1 MLFFEG
7 GENVASRI
15 KGITVEIGGDT
26 TGLQKALKG
35 VNSSIRNT
43 QSSLRDVNRLLK
55 LDPKN
60 TTLLSQKQ
68 KLLKDA
74 IGDTKDKLE
83 TLKTAQEQAKEQLE
97 NGTLGRDKYDA
108 LQREIIETENELK
121 RLEKEAKEAES
132 GLVKLAEAGGKM
144 EIAGDKIAGA
154 GKAVMPL
161 SAGVTALGAA
171 AVKTTA
177 DFDASMSKVQAVSGA
192 TGKEFDA
199 LREKAREMGAKTKF
213 SASEAADAMN
223 YMAMAGW
230 KTEDMLSGI
239 EGIMNLAAASGEDL
253 AITSDIVTDALT
265 AFGMTA
271 KDSGHFADILAA
283 ASSNAN
289 TNVSMMGETF
299 KYAAPVAGA
308 LGFTAED
315 TAQAIGLMA
324 NAGIK
329 SSQAGTALRSTMT
342 KLSKDFTI
350 SGKNI
355 GDVTIKTKNADGSM
369 RELNDIL
376 ADSREAFAGLTEA
389 EKAQAAQSLV
399 GKNAMSGFLAL
410 MNASPKDIEKL
421 EGAISSCDGAAEN
434 MAEVMQ
440 DNLSGQITILKSQI
454 QELAISFGDAL
465 MPMIRRIVSAVQR
478 FIDMLNNM
486 SDGTRNF
493 ILRIGM
499 LVAATGP
506 FLFVLGT
513 IISKTGTAIKGF
525 TSFAGLLGKVSTKF
539 GGVKGVLG
547 KVGTAIG
554 GISAPVAVAAAA
566 IAVLAGA
573 FFYLWKTNKKFRQN
587 ITAIWNSIKKTIV
600 TFVNEIKSKL
610 GGIGTEFSMAV
621 AVIKKV
627 WSEASKI
634 LAPLFERGF
643 KAVSIVL
650 STVLNTILGVLD
662 VFLGIFNGNWK
673 QAWEGIKTIFSSVWS
688 GIKGMLSLNL
698 GVIKSI
704 LTSVLSFISSKW
716 RGIWSGIKAF
726 AVGLWSSLKQ
736 SASNIWTSIK
746 NAVLRPVTSLKSN
759 LSSIWNGIKSTVSSA
774 WQGIKNAMINP
785 VNSARDKI
793 SGTLRKIKGYFP
805 LSIGKVFS
813 NLRLPKITVNSGK
826 APYGIGGKGSLPKF
840 DIKWNAEGGIFD
852 AASIIGYG
860 VGEKGA
866 EAIVPLDRFWKQL
879 DAMAKSIIDGVAALR
894 APGIVMENLTQAP
907 IIDYDKMADAMA
919 IAMSRL
925 EVNSVLE
932 LDGRT
937 VARSTAPFMNKEIN
951 SLNAKAGRK
960 LGTV

>member
-1 MLFFEG
+1 
-7 GENVASRI
+7 
-15 KGITVEIGGDT
+15 
-26 TGLQKALKG
+26 
-35 VNSSIRNT
+35 
-43 QSSLRDVNRLLK
+43 
-55 LDPKN
+55 
-60 TTLLSQKQ
+60 
-68 KLLKDA
+68 
-74 IGDTKDKLE
+74 
-83 TLKTAQEQAKEQLE
+83 
-97 NGTLGRDKYDA
+97 
-108 LQREIIETENELK
+108 
-121 RLEKEAKEAES
+121 
-132 GLVKLAEAGGKM
+132 
-144 EIAGDKIAGA
+144 
-154 GKAVMPL
+154 
-161 SAGVTALGAA
+161 
-171 AVKTTA
+171 
-177 DFDASMSKVQAVSGA
+177 
-192 TGKEFDA
+192 
-199 LREKAREMGAKTKF
+199 
-213 SASEAADAMN
+213 
-223 YMAMAGW
+223 
-230 KTEDMLSGI
+230 
-239 EGIMNLAAASGEDL
+239 
-253 AITSDIVTDALT
+253 
-265 AFGMTA
+265 
-271 KDSGHFADILAA
+271 
-283 ASSNAN
+283 
-289 TNVSMMGETF
+289 
-299 KYAAPVAGA
+299 
-308 LGFTAED
+308 
-315 TAQAIGLMA
+315 
-324 NAGIK
+324 
-329 SSQAGTALRSTMT
+329 
-342 KLSKDFTI
+342 
-350 SGKNI
+350 
-355 GDVTIKTKNADGSM
+355 
-369 RELNDIL
+369 
-376 ADSREAFAGLTEA
+376 
-389 EKAQAAQSLV
+389 
-399 GKNAMSGFLAL
+399 
-410 MNASPKDIEKL
+410 
-421 EGAISSCDGAAEN
+421 
-434 MAEVMQ
+434 
-440 DNLSGQITILKSQI
+440 
-454 QELAISFGDAL
+454 

-525 TSFAGLLGKVSTKF
+525 TSFAGLLGKISTKF

-716 RGIWSGIKAF
+716 RGIWSGIKDF

>member
-342 KLSKDFTI
+342 KLSKDFSI

-525 TSFAGLLGKVSTKF
+525 TSFAGLLGKISTKF

-554 GISAPVAVAAAA
+554 GISAPVAIAAAA

-587 ITAIWNSIKKTIV
+587 ITTIWNSIKKTIV

-627 WSEASKI
+627 WSEASKV

-704 LTSVLSFISSKW
+704 LMSVLSFISSKW

-759 LSSIWNGIKSTVSSA
+759 LSSIWNGIKSTVASV
-774 WQGIKNAMINP
+774 WQSIKNAMINP

-793 SGTLRKIKGYFP
+793 SGILRKIKGYFP
-805 LSIGKVFS
+805 LNIGKVFS

-894 APGIVMENLTQAP
+894 APGIVMENLTQTP

>member
-1 MLFFEG
+1 M
-7 GENVASRI
+7 ASRI

-74 IGDTKDKLE
+74 IGDMKDKLE

-587 ITAIWNSIKKTIV
+587 ITTIWNSIKKTIV

-759 LSSIWNGIKSTVSSA
+759 LSSIWNGIKSTVSSV
-774 WQGIKNAMINP
+774 WQSIKNAMINP

-793 SGTLRKIKGYFP
+793 SGILRKIKGYFP
-805 LSIGKVFS
+805 LNIGKVFS

>member
-1 MLFFEG
+1 MAG
-7 GENVASRI
+7 RI

-35 VNSSIRNT
+35 VNSSIKTT
-43 QSSLRDVNRLLK
+43 QSALRDVNRLLK

-83 TLKTAQEQAKEQLE
+83 TLKTAQEQAKKQLE

-108 LQREIIETENELK
+108 LQREIIETETELK
-121 RLEKEAKEAES
+121 QLEKEAKDAES

-177 DFDASMSKVQAVSGA
+177 DFDAYMSKVQAVSGA

-199 LREKAREMGAKTKF
+199 LREKAREMGSKTKF
-213 SASEAADAMN
+213 SASEAAEAMN

-253 AITSDIVTDALT
+253 ATTSDIVTDALT

-399 GKNAMSGFLAL
+399 GKNSMSGFLAL

-421 EGAISSCDGAAEN
+421 EGAITSCDGAAEN

-454 QELAISFGDAL
+454 
-465 MPMIRRIVSAVQR
+465 
-478 FIDMLNNM
+478 
-486 SDGTRNF
+486 
-493 ILRIGM
+493 
-499 LVAATGP
+499 
-506 FLFVLGT
+506 
-513 IISKTGTAIKGF
+513 
-525 TSFAGLLGKVSTKF
+525 
-539 GGVKGVLG
+539 
-547 KVGTAIG
+547 
-554 GISAPVAVAAAA
+554 
-566 IAVLAGA
+566 
-573 FFYLWKTNKKFRQN
+573 
-587 ITAIWNSIKKTIV
+587 
-600 TFVNEIKSKL
+600 
-610 GGIGTEFSMAV
+610 
-621 AVIKKV
+621 
-627 WSEASKI
+627 
-634 LAPLFERGF
+634 
-643 KAVSIVL
+643 
-650 STVLNTILGVLD
+650 
-662 VFLGIFNGNWK
+662 
-673 QAWEGIKTIFSSVWS
+673 
-688 GIKGMLSLNL
+688 
-698 GVIKSI
+698 
-704 LTSVLSFISSKW
+704 
-716 RGIWSGIKAF
+716 
-726 AVGLWSSLKQ
+726 
-736 SASNIWTSIK
+736 
-746 NAVLRPVTSLKSN
+746 
-759 LSSIWNGIKSTVSSA
+759 
-774 WQGIKNAMINP
+774 
-785 VNSARDKI
+785 
-793 SGTLRKIKGYFP
+793 
-805 LSIGKVFS
+805 
-813 NLRLPKITVNSGK
+813 
-826 APYGIGGKGSLPKF
+826 
-840 DIKWNAEGGIFD
+840 
-852 AASIIGYG
+852 
-860 VGEKGA
+860 
-866 EAIVPLDRFWKQL
+866 
-879 DAMAKSIIDGVAALR
+879 
-894 APGIVMENLTQAP
+894 
-907 IIDYDKMADAMA
+907 
-919 IAMSRL
+919 
-925 EVNSVLE
+925 
-932 LDGRT
+932 
-937 VARSTAPFMNKEIN
+937 
-951 SLNAKAGRK
+951 
-960 LGTV
+960 

>member
-1 MLFFEG
+1 MAG
-7 GENVASRI
+7 RI

-35 VNSSIRNT
+35 VNSSIKTT
-43 QSSLRDVNRLLK
+43 QSALRDVNRLLK

-144 EIAGDKIAGA
+144 EITGDKIAGA

-239 EGIMNLAAASGEDL
+239 EGIMSLAAASGEDL
-253 AITSDIVTDALT
+253 ATTSDIVTDALT

-421 EGAISSCDGAAEN
+421 EGAILGCDGAAEN

-465 MPMIRRIVSAVQR
+465 MPMIRRIVSAVQK

-499 LVAATGP
+499 LIAAAGP

-525 TSFAGLLGKVSTKF
+525 TSLAGFVGKLSE
-539 GGVKGVLG
+539 
-547 KVGTAIG
+547 KVGGLSGLAGKLGAAIG
-554 GISAPVAVAAAA
+554 GISAPVLIVTGA
-566 IAVLAGA
+566 ILALIGV
-573 FFYLWKTNKKFRQN
+573 FTYLWKTNDKFREN
-587 ITAIWNSIKKTIV
+587 ITKSWNVIKKAIV
-600 TFVNEIKSKL
+600 KFVSEIKSRL
-610 GGIGTEFSMAV
+610 SEFGGAFSSV
-621 AVIKKV
+621 SDAVIKIWKRLSSV
-627 WSEASKI
+627 
-634 LAPLFERGF
+634 LAPLFENGF
-643 KAVSIVL
+643 KAVSIIVK
-650 STVLNTILGVLD
+650 TVLGSIIGILD
-662 VFLGIFNGNWK
+662 IFIGIFKGDWSRAWNGIATVVK
-673 QAWEGIKTIFSSVWS
+673 SVWS
-688 GIKGMLSLNL
+688 GVKGLIKLNL
-698 GVIKSI
+698 SFIKNI
-704 LTSVLSFISSKW
+704 LVSVLSNITSKW
-716 RGIWSGIKAF
+716 KAIWNGIKNTAF
-726 AVGLWSSLKQ
+726 
-736 SASNIWTSIK
+736 
-746 NAVLRPVTSLKSN
+746 
-759 LSSIWNGIKSTVSSA
+759 SIWNGIKQKASSVWNSIKNAVIKPVSTAKKNLESA
-774 WQGIKNAMINP
+774 WNGIRNTAASAWSRIKSAMINP
-785 VNSARDKI
+785 ISQAKDKI
-793 SGTLRKIKGYFP
+793 LGLIRKIKGYFP
-805 LSIGKVFS
+805 LSIGRIFS
-813 NLRLPKITVNSGK
+813 NLRLPKISVDGGK
-826 APYGIGGKGSLPKF
+826 APFGIGGKGSLPKF
-840 DIKWNAEGGIFD
+840 SVKWNAEGGIFD

-860 VGEKGA
+860 VGEKGK
-866 EAIVPLDRFWKQL
+866 EAILPLDAFWKKL
-879 DAMAKSIIDGVAALR
+879 DSMAAAIIDGVSQI
-894 APGIVMENLTQAP
+894 APVMSVNVLGNGG
-907 IIDYDKMADAMA
+907 IDYDRMAGVLTGALSGIEITA
-919 IAMSRL
+919 IF
-925 EVNSVLE
+925 EV
-932 LDGRT
+932 DGRVLAKT
-937 VARSTAPFMNKEIN
+937 TAPLINKEIN
-951 SLNAKAGRK
+951 SLNTRDGRRR
-960 LGTV
+960 GDV